1 MTNATKKRKAIS
13 KSVRFEVFKRDNFKC
28 QYCGQSSPEVILH
41 VDHINPVSK
50 GGDNDV
56 MNLVT
61 SCVDCNLGKGA
72 RELDDD
78 SAITKQRAQ
87 LEELNERREQLEM
100 MINWRDSLRELDSDT
115 VDLVVSEI
123 EECIPGQ
130 QVNETG
136 RKKVRSWIK
145 KYGVDRIF
153 TAIERASEKHL
164 SGPEITQDDSSRF
177 FDAIPKICYVGQLPE
192 DKRMTYY
199 VRGIVR
205 NRMYCN
211 DKMFFVLVNSALE
224 AGADIEDI
232 TELAKTAKNWT
243 EFRAEL
249 EAYQEESR

>member
-1 MTNATKKRKAIS
+1 MAKAQNKRKSIP
-13 KSVRFEVFKRDNFKC
+13 KSVRFEVFKRDGFKC
-28 QYCGQSSPEVILH
+28 QYCGQCSPDVILH

-78 SAITKQRAQ
+78 TAVTKQRAQ

-100 MINWRDSLRELDSDT
+100 MIQWRESLKEMNSDV

-123 EECIPGQ
+123 EEQMPGRT
-130 QVNETG
+130 VNDMG
-136 RKKVRSWIK
+136 RKNIRSWLRK
-145 KYGVDRIF
+145 FSLDQIF
-153 TAIERASEKHL
+153 EAIEKSAERNL
-164 SGPEITQDDSSRF
+164 RGPEITNESSAAF

-192 DKRMTYY
+192 DQRLVYY
-199 VRGIVR
+199 ARGIVR
-205 NRMYCN
+205 RRMYCN
-211 DKMFFVLVNSALE
+211 DKVFFVLVKAAIE
-224 AGADIEDI
+224 AGMDINDI
-232 TELAKTAKNWT
+232 VELAKSAKNWT

-249 EAYQEESR
+249 EGVTQ